1 MVTVNGEIVV
11 REGMSE
17 ALPPTLISVSDPD
30 TPTEKL
36 VFVLDTPPTF
46 GYLQSNYSTK
56 SLRDFSS
63 SADKNFQ
70 F

>member
-11 REGMSE
+11 REGASE
-17 ALPPTLISVSDPD
+17 ALPPALISVSDPD

-46 GYLQSNYSTK
+46 GYLQSNYS
-56 SLRDFSS
+56 SNSS
-63 SADKNFQ
+63 EIICLVLKFAF
-70 F
+70 